1 MSKKKKI
8 IIAIGIV
15 WVVLAIIGAFLGEE
29 TETQENI
36 SQTNEIEQKSQ
47 LKKFDLRTFQQE
59 TMPYWTIADI
69 EDNILKIVV
78 APVFDTSK
86 IPSAPNIAA
95 AIYNIAKNLCP
106 TDYPDTGKVA
116 LTIGWKESKH
126 SLPYLIVQLL
136 GTKADFCVGY
146 ERAQDKSSD
155 ILAGYV
161 MMNNFFSFPVKQ
173 VARKQDL
180 QLICQSD
187 YIQKFCREFQ

>member
-1 MSKKKKI
+1 MGKILFSIVVATSLVIFGCSEPKSESKSEASKVEK
-8 IIAIGIV
+8 A
-15 WVVLAIIGAFLGEE
+15 E
-29 TETQENI
+29 
-36 SQTNEIEQKSQ
+36 

-86 IPSAPNIAA
+86 TPSAPNIAA
-95 AIYNIAKNLCP
+95 AIYNVAKNLCP

-116 LTIGWKESKH
+116 LTIGWKENKN

-146 ERAQDKSSD
+146 ERAKDKSSD

-173 VARKQDL
+173 VLRKQDL
-180 QLICQSD
+180 QLICQSE
-187 YIQKFCREFQ
+187 YIQKFCKEFN